1 MYDAIQQ
8 THSELIE
15 AGSLAKQFVSNNQTQ
30 IARMLE
36 EAQRAQ
42 DERTAK
48 SRRSEHAEW
57 FEGTLNASTFF
68 GIAGEIKGG
77 GQRFGMDEGVSF
89 EMICSY
95 WAGEVPNLEFKDF
108 TLAMKTMRKNVA

>member
-68 GIAGEIKGG
+68 LGLQVKLRGEG
-77 GQRFGMDEGVSF
+77 RD
-89 EMICSY
+89 
-95 WAGEVPNLEFKDF
+95 LEW
-108 TLAMKTMRKNVA
+108 MRECPSR